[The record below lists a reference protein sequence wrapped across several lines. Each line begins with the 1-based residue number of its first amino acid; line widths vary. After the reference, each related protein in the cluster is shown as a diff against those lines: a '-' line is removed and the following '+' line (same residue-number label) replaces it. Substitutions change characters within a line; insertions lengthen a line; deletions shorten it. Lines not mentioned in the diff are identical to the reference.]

1 MSTKTKE
8 LNKSKTL
15 GEIRE
20 DLSRC
25 KISVDPEFV
34 LKEADKELS
43 KKKGEQFALT
53 SENSVF
59 RAMSVLEFDTGI
71 LMSTVIPEQY
81 RSLAIDMMRQLQK
94 EFDCQTA
101 SEKATAELAA
111 VNYIRT
117 LEVQNRI
124 TRYVALGTISEN
136 GVKFL
141 AIMSN
146 ELDRANRHYLT
157 TIQALKTIKQPQL
170 ELNIKTNTTVI
181 GQNQMVQTNN
191 NLNDS

>member
-1 MSTKTKE
+1 MSTKIKE

-15 GEIRE
+15 DEIRAG
-20 DLSRC
+20 LGKS
-25 KISVDPEFV
+25 KISVDPDFV

-43 KKKGEQFALT
+43 NKKEGQFALT
-53 SENSVF
+53 PENSVF

-94 EFDCQTA
+94 EFDCHTA

-157 TIQALKTIKQPQL
+157 TIQALKTMKQPHL

-181 GQNQMVQTNN
+181 GQNQVVQTNN